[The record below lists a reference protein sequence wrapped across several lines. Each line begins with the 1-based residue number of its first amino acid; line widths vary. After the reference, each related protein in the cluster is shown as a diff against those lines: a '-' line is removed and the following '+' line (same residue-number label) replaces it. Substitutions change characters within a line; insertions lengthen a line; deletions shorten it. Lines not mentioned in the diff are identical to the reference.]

1 MTKAQNAN
9 KRSPLKVP
17 SALRDLA
24 NSKGVRNWCFTWNN
38 YDEGSEEFLKGMK
51 TTWLIYEKELAPSTG
66 TPHLQGAVV
75 FKDQKTFSALNRLT
89 KKKCIWEPMI
99 CPTWCSETY
108 CNKLNIAFESG
119 KRPLS
124 KKEIGKKEQNRWD
137 DIKAKAQAGK
147 LDEIPSSEYI
157 RHYGTLKRIACDHAV
172 DPKCLNHLDNEWIYG
187 PTGTGKSFPF
197 EQMRDESQS
206 CFFKTHDLLWQ
217 GYRGEPV
224 VCFDE
229 FEPEDGHL
237 LRMLKQWMGKGIIEA
252 KVHYAHGKFRP
263 KRIIVTSNHHP
274 RDIWPKRDLSALYR
288 RMKIY
293 KQVDYGTRVLE
304 DTGFDTPPT
313 DPYDPAYC
321 FGEDEEE

>member
-1 MTKAQNAN
+1 MTKTSKPAT
-9 KRSPLKVP
+9 RPPLKVP
-17 SALRDLA
+17 KQLWDQA

-38 YDEGSEEFLKGMK
+38 YDEASEELLQAMK
-51 TTWLIYEKELAPSTG
+51 TTWLIYEKEIAPTTG
-66 TPHLQGAVV
+66 TPHLQGAAV
-75 FKDQKTFSALNRLT
+75 FKDQKTFSAVNRLT

-99 CPTWCSETY
+99 CPTFCSETY

-119 KRPLS
+119 RRPLS
-124 KKEIGKKEQNRWD
+124 KKEVGKTEQKRWEE
-137 DIKAKAQAGK
+137 IRTNAKAGN
-147 LDEIPSSEYI
+147 LDAIPAAEYV
-157 RHYGTLKRIACDHAV
+157 RHYSTLKKIAADHAV
-172 DPKCLNHLDNEWIYG
+172 DPLSLNHLDNEWIYG

-197 EQMRDESQS
+197 EQMRDEDQS
-206 CFFKTHDLLWQ
+206 VFFKTHDLLWQ

-237 LRMLKQWMGKGIIEA
+237 LRVLKQWMGKGIIEA

-274 RDIWPKRDLSALYR
+274 REIWPKHDLSALYR

-293 KQVDYGTRVLE
+293 KQVDYETRVLE

-313 DPYDPAYC
+313 DPYHPEYL
-321 FGEDEEE
+321 FGVEEA